1 MDQEMD
7 TSGLGPAIEG
17 ILFASGEAV
26 SVKRIAAVLTASE
39 EEVLDAA
46 KKIADELRFAH
57 RGIRLVRLEDSLQL
71 CSAPELSDIIR
82 QALETRKPP
91 RLTQTALEVLAVVAY
106 FQPVTRAYIE
116 DLRGTDSS
124 YTVGVLQER
133 GLIEPCGTLDAPG
146 RPTLFRTTPAFLR
159 TFGLSSLDELP
170 PLPQKDG
177 DEPEQLRI
185 EEAIQTL
192 QEAQELEA
200 QTSAPTGETPAQTP
214 PEAPESTPDGGW
226 QEPQGGD

>member
-1 MDQEMD
+1 MTETDLEME
-7 TSGLGPAIEG
+7 TGGLEPAIEG
-17 ILFASGEAV
+17 ILFAAGEAV
-26 SVKRIAAVLTASE
+26 SAKRIAAVLAVSE
-39 EEVLDAA
+39 QEVLDAA
-46 KKIADELRFAH
+46 KRIADRLRSER
-57 RGIRLVRLEDSLQL
+57 RGIRLVRLENALQL
-71 CSAPELSDIIR
+71 CSAPELSDVIR

-91 RLTQTALEVLAVVAY
+91 RLTQTALEVLAVTAY

-116 DLRGTDSS
+116 SLRGADSS

-170 PLPQKDG
+170 PLPRQEG

-185 EEAIQTL
+185 EEAIETL
-192 QEAQELEA
+192 REAQE
-200 QTSAPTGETPAQTP
+200 PASPENP
-214 PEAPESTPDGGW
+214 PEDV
-226 QEPQGGD
+226 QGGD